1 MLTYAVGISVL
12 GLGASLFYQRFIF
25 PKIHPLQYEYQTLKN
40 SIEKA
45 HRKQTSIISLNII
58 KRIKIAQ
65 NGIVFNFSV
74 LQHLDQKPI
83 GASRGQT
90 SDPFLPPF
98 EEGLFV
104 QKLSDAHSLLFNKF
118 AVVKD
123 HMLVVTT
130 KFEH

>member
-1 MLTYAVGISVL
+1 M
-12 GLGASLFYQRFIF
+12 
-25 PKIHPLQYEYQTLKN
+25 KPL
-40 SIEKA
+40 
-45 HRKQTSIISLNII
+45 
-58 KRIKIAQ
+58 
-65 NGIVFNFSV
+65 
-74 LQHLDQKPI
+74 

-130 KFEH
+130 KFEHQSSLLHKGDFSAS